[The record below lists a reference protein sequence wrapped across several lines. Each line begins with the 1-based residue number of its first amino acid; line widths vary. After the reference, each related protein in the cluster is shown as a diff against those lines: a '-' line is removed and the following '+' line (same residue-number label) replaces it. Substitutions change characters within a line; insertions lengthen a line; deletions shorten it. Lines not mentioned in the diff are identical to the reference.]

1 MRILVN
7 ATSARL
13 GGGITVLRNLLP
25 ALAAVDG
32 GRHEYTVV
40 ALADVAQAMD
50 PGNPRIRFVPFRH
63 KGLGARFF
71 WEQLSLPVRATL
83 SRADVL
89 FCPANIAVPGARVPQ
104 VLMFQNMAP
113 FDPRVVSGVTGS
125 AKRRLSA
132 LRWLSIATARAA
144 TRLVFISRFAQRWIL
159 PQLHV
164 SAAGTDCVYL
174 GRDVAFTPAALE
186 RAPAT
191 LAGLGLR
198 RPYVLSVSHF
208 YHYKNFVELVHGF
221 ARARSRLPPEAVL
234 AIAGGESS
242 ADYAA
247 RVRRAIAEAGVQ
259 SSVKLLG
266 EVPYADLPP
275 LYAAAH
281 LFAFPSSC
289 ENFPNILVEGLA
301 SGAPTLASRVGPMQ
315 EIAGDG
321 AAYFDPFNPDDIGRI
336 IADAW
341 SDAPRREALR
351 QRGIAQ
357 AGRYDWEATARQLLP
372 VLERAGGRLAAS

>member
-40 ALADVAQAMD
+40 ALADVAAAMD
-50 PGNPRIRFVPFRH
+50 PNDPRIHFVPFRH
-63 KGLGARFF
+63 KGLGARLF
-71 WEQLSLPVRATL
+71 WEQLSLPLRAALT
-83 SRADVL
+83 RADVL
-89 FCPANIAVPGARVPQ
+89 FCPANVAVPGAPVPQ

-113 FDPRVVSGVTGS
+113 FDARVCATASRPVR
-125 AKRRLSA
+125 RRLA
-132 LRWLSIATARAA
+132 VLRWLGIASARAA
-144 TRLVFISRFAQRWIL
+144 KRLVFISRFAQRWIL
-159 PQLHV
+159 PQLHI
-164 SAAGTDCVYL
+164 SPLSSDCVYL
-174 GRDVAFTPAALE
+174 GRDAAFTPAALE

-191 LAGLGLR
+191 LARLGLR

-208 YHYKNFVELVHGF
+208 YHYKNFVELVRGF
-221 ARARSRLPPEAVL
+221 ARARPRLPPEATL
-234 AIAGGESS
+234 AIAGGEHNTE
-242 ADYAA
+242 YAA
-247 RVRRAIAEAGVQ
+247 QVRAAIAEAGIA

-315 EIAGDG
+315 EIARDG
-321 AAYFDPFNPDDIGRI
+321 AAYFDPFDPDDIARAI
-336 IADAW
+336 SEAW
-341 SDAPRREALR
+341 SDAPARDSLR

-357 AGRYDWEATARQLLP
+357 AGRFDWEETARQLLP
-372 VLERAGGRLAAS
+372 VLERAAGRLAAA